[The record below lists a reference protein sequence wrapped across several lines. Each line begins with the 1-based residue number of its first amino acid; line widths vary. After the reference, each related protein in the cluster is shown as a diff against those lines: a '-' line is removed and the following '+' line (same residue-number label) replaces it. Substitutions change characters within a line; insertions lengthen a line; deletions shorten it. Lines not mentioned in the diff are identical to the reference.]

1 MTLTTPSLPTLQLI
15 GGGKLGRTLSRL
27 WRDKG
32 YFSINQILT
41 RSESSAREAQGFI
54 AEGQAVWQWSALS
67 APPQACLWLIA
78 VADSQ
83 LAEAAQ
89 TLAAQ
94 QLVKPGDVV
103 FHCSGATSSTILK
116 PLQDQGA
123 YTASIHPV
131 HSFANPENSLSSFA
145 GSHCAY
151 EGESQ
156 ALAQLLPAF
165 RALGAKLFE
174 VSAEHKS
181 LYHAG
186 SVIACNYLVALLN
199 ASFSSFAAAGV
210 NREQAS
216 QLLAPLVH
224 QTADNVFNT
233 SPQAALTG
241 PISRGDHTT
250 VAQQQQALETLN
262 PELARL
268 YNQLGQQALYIAEQQ
283 QQASPEDLQRIQALF
298 ELHKDRTN

>member
-1 MTLTTPSLPTLQLI
+1 MTSTTPPLPTLQLI

-27 WRDKG
+27 WHDKG

-41 RSESSAREAQGFI
+41 RNETTANEAQDFI
-54 AEGQAVWQWSALS
+54 AGGHALWRWSELS
-67 APPQACLWLIA
+67 APPQPCLWLIA

-83 LAEAAQ
+83 LAEAAH
-89 TLAAQ
+89 TLSQQ

-131 HSFANPENSLSSFA
+131 HSFANPEKSLSSFA

-151 EGESQ
+151 EGDRQ
-156 ALAQLLPAF
+156 ALTQLLPAF
-165 RALGAKLFE
+165 EALGAELFE
-174 VSAEHKS
+174 VSAKHKS

-186 SVIACNYLVALLN
+186 SVMACNYLVALLD
-199 ASFSSFAAAGV
+199 ASFASFAAAGV
-210 NREQAS
+210 ERERAS

-250 VAQQQQALETLN
+250 VEQQLQALEKLN
-262 PELARL
+262 PEIAKL
-268 YNQLGQQALYIAEQQ
+268 YNQLGQQTLHIAEQQ
-283 QQASPEDLQRIQALF
+283 QQATPEDLQRIQAL
-298 ELHKDRTN
+298 LDDGKN